1 MASVNMAAGILL
13 LEDIDNVDAAI
24 GVKAEAAKNVKNVTQ
39 HVESVE
45 SGVLSAT
52 ARQPGLLKPPQAEA
66 VPLGA
71 GLRYALRGR
80 ALATRVVMGG

>member
-1 MASVNMAAGILL
+1 MAAGILL

-45 SGVLSAT
+45 RVESGVLSAT
-52 ARQPGLLKPPQAEA
+52 ARQPGSPAAWPPRKAA
-66 VPLGA
+66 PGA
-71 GLRYALRGR
+71 GSLY
-80 ALATRVVMGG
+80 TR

>member
-1 MASVNMAAGILL
+1 MAAGILL

-52 ARQPGLLKPPQAEA
+52 ARQPGLRKPPQAEA
-66 VPLGA
+66 EAEPLGA
-71 GLRYALRGR
+71 GLLCALRGR
-80 ALATRVVMGG
+80 ALATRIVMGG

>member
-1 MASVNMAAGILL
+1 MAAGILL

-52 ARQPGLLKPPQAEA
+52 ARQPGLKPRPSRW
-66 VPLGA
+66 VLGCSTLSGGGLWPLGP
-71 GLRYALRGR
+71 
-80 ALATRVVMGG
+80 